1 MIPSFAEISS
11 SLYGAWRLICLDEK
25 AAQHFN
31 LSMEGFWRSFF
42 AAVISLPYF
51 VVAIRW
57 PPTEAVEGGMEAPDP
72 VLSSLAYLL
81 SWVVFP
87 VVAIVLVRMFEL
99 AQGYIGYIIAY
110 NWAGALIAQP
120 LLVLAVIEYAGLID
134 SNTMSALQMPIF
146 IFVLW
151 YGWIIARRTLG
162 AGPWMACALV
172 FIAKMID
179 ILLFV
184 ALIGLAS

>member
-1 MIPSFAEISS
+1 MLPSFAEISS
-11 SLYGAWRLICLDEK
+11 SLYGAWRLIRLDDK
-25 AAQHFN
+25 AAKYFN
-31 LSMEGFWRSFF
+31 LTIEGFWRSFF

-51 VVAIRW
+51 VVAILWLPR
-57 PPTEAVEGGMEAPDP
+57 EAIEAGMEVPDP
-72 VLSSLAYLL
+72 LLSTVAYLL
-81 SWVVFP
+81 SWMVFP
-87 VVAIVLVRMFEL
+87 AVAIVFARMFEL
-99 AQGYIGYIIAY
+99 SQSYIGYIIAY

-120 LLVLAVIEYAGLID
+120 LLVLAMAEHAGLID
-134 SNTMSALQMPIF
+134 ANTMGALQMPIF

-162 AGPWMACALV
+162 AGPWLSCALV

-184 ALIGLAS
+184 VLIGPAT